1 MAEGDDERVAEGD
14 DERVARGLATALELF
29 KPGSAVSPP
38 RFEYPKEI
46 AEDWGRLSMSTVMGD
61 VWGRPGLEKKQ
72 RALITIALLTALDK
86 PEQLRAYVTGGLNLG
101 LSREEICEAIVHV
114 SVYAGF
120 PATIQGLGVANEVF
134 DAFDAASDQ

>member
-1 MAEGDDERVAEGD
+1 VAEGN
-14 DERVARGLATALELF
+14 DERVARGMATALELF
-29 KPGSAVSPP
+29 KPGSPVNAP
-38 RFEYPKEI
+38 RFQYPKEI
-46 AEDWGRLSMSTVMGD
+46 AEDWNRLSMSTVMGD
-61 VWGRPGLEKKQ
+61 VWARPGLSKQQ

-120 PATIQGLGVANEVF
+120 PAAIQGLGIASQVF
-134 DAFDAASDQ
+134 DAFDAASGE